1 MINLGRKQQE
11 IEKKSKPVYV
21 GPERGDPISW
31 SSNHLHS
38 GNTLYSIWIRD
49 NENGYNRNI

>member
-21 GPERGDPISW
+21 GPERGDPISGSW
-31 SSNHLHS
+31 FVICLLLSAGLVITCILV
-38 GNTLYSIWIRD
+38 TLCIIF
-49 NENGYNRNI
+49 G